1 MIFFYFFIFVIILIM
16 YILVRT
22 RNKMYGYNKKKD
34 YCYNLKNP
42 KKIYISNPINLQ
54 EYNVHQTLILKLK
67 VKSTFFSKLFS
78 PYIEV
83 YSDSKIEKTFIEHNA
98 SGIRYIDISSFSGF
112 KNIKITTKYCKI
124 ISDELDI
131 FNYENLNIK
140 DKKIL
145 IIAPHADDAEISS
158 FGLYSDA
165 KESFIVTVTAG
176 ETVSDDFKFFDNN
189 VDKAKAKGNL
199 RVLDAL
205 SVGQIGKVDYENSIA
220 LGYFN
225 ETIKKMYEDKKNI
238 IPSKTAKISDINYF
252 RKVNHSKVKT
262 NPNAISNWNS
272 LILDLKYIIDSIN
285 PDFILTLHPQIDSN
299 LDHQYTTL
307 ALLEA
312 MEELKCN
319 NIKLLTFT
327 NHLNQNEICPYGE
340 IFSTS
345 ALVPKFDTPFIFESI
360 YSHNLS
366 KEKQIYKFYSLE
378 AMHDL
383 RDPLIHIDFL
393 RAFKFAFKSLRRFVN
408 GKEKSY
414 YRRSVRT
421 NEIFYV
427 TEYKDLKK
435 AYNGDKNVN
444 K

>member
-1 MIFFYFFIFVIILIM
+1 M
-16 YILVRT
+16 
-22 RNKMYGYNKKKD
+22 
-34 YCYNLKNP
+34 
-42 KKIYISNPINLQ
+42 
-54 EYNVHQTLILKLK
+54 
-67 VKSTFFSKLFS
+67 
-78 PYIEV
+78 
-83 YSDSKIEKTFIEHNA
+83 
-98 SGIRYIDISSFSGF
+98 
-112 KNIKITTKYCKI
+112 
-124 ISDELDI
+124 
-131 FNYENLNIK
+131 
-140 DKKIL
+140 

-299 LDHQYTTL
+299 LDHQYATL

-327 NHLNQNEICPYGE
+327 NL
-340 IFSTS
+340 S
-345 ALVPKFDTPFIFESI
+345 V
-360 YSHNLS
+360 NLDV
-366 KEKQIYKFYSLE
+366 KEKVK
-378 AMHDL
+378 
-383 RDPLIHIDFL
+383 
-393 RAFKFAFKSLRRFVN
+393 N
-408 GKEKSY
+408 
-414 YRRSVRT
+414 
-421 NEIFYV
+421 
-427 TEYKDLKK
+427 KK
-435 AYNGDKNVN
+435 M
-444 K
+444 